1 VGFGH
6 EAILG
11 AAGTILDE
19 IKKGTISR
27 FYVVGGCDGFEGQ
40 RSYYTDLVANLPPT
54 SVVLTLGCGKYRV
67 NHLDLGTVGETGIP
81 RILDLGQ
88 CNDAFSAVQVAVALA
103 KALDCQVS
111 DLPLSIVLSWFEQ
124 KAIAVLLSCLHLG
137 LKPIHIGPA
146 LPAFVTPQVLDVL
159 VQDYGLVPIG
169 DPVQDAKTMA
179 AALPTPPL
187 CPRSP

>member
-1 VGFGH
+1 
-6 EAILG
+6 
-11 AAGTILDE
+11 
-19 IKKGTISR
+19 
-27 FYVVGGCDGFEGQ
+27 
-40 RSYYTDLVANLPPT
+40 
-54 SVVLTLGCGKYRV
+54 
-67 NHLDLGTVGETGIP
+67 
-81 RILDLGQ
+81 
-88 CNDAFSAVQVAVALA
+88 
-103 KALDCQVS
+103 
-111 DLPLSIVLSWFEQ
+111 VLSWFEQ